1 MRGRLSIVLLAASA
15 LVAVTAVAAGG
26 PPPRDEPGTIGA
38 AFGERSYAAG
48 HRVTLVVAT
57 QAGPLSVQL
66 FRAGPERR
74 RSRRDDVMSGSPV
87 SKSVRFR
94 AESEART
101 LRLLTDASGPSGL
114 YFARLTGSGGRL
126 GFAPFVLRPPVLG
139 RSRVAVVLPTNTWE
153 AYNFRDVDG
162 NGVGDT
168 WYADPRIPS
177 VDLSRPYLNRG
188 VPPHFRGYDAGFLR
202 WMSRSGKRADFLSD
216 DDLERIPSGRSLARL
231 YDLVIFSGHEEYATP
246 HAYRVVE
253 GYRDLG
259 GNLAFLSANNF
270 FYRVERRGERI
281 FRLGK
286 WRDAGRPEGR
296 LTGAD
301 YVGWFR
307 NIYPSAP
314 YVVTGARSARWLF
327 AGTGLRNGDRFGSYG
342 IEIDEKGPS
351 SPRGTRVLAR
361 IGNVFGPGRSAEM
374 TYYTTRAGA
383 KVFSAGSLNFGGSVQ
398 WPLQARLMEN
408 LWRNLARP

>member
-1 MRGRLSIVLLAASA
+1 MRGRLSIALLAPFA
-15 LVAVTAVAAGG
+15 LAVVAAAATAG
-26 PPPRDEPGTIGA
+26 PPPRDEPATIQA
-38 AFGERSYAAG
+38 AAGERSYEAG
-48 HRVTLVVAT
+48 RRVTLVVAT
-57 QAGPLSVQL
+57 QAGRLSVQL
-66 FRAGPERR
+66 FRAGAELR
-74 RSRRDDVMSGSPV
+74 RSRRDDVMSGAPV
-87 SKSVRFR
+87 SKPVRFR

-101 LRLLTDASGPSGL
+101 LRLGTGATWPSGL
-114 YFARLTGSGGRL
+114 YFARLTGSHGRL
-126 GFAPFVLRPPVLG
+126 GFAPFVLRAPDLG
-139 RSRVAVVLPTNTWE
+139 RPRVAVVLPTNTWE

-162 NGVGDT
+162 DGVGDT

-202 WMSRSGKRADFLSD
+202 WMSRHGKRADFLSD
-216 DDLERIPSGRSLARL
+216 DDLERIPDGRSLARL

-270 FYRVERRGERI
+270 FYRVERRGDRI

-286 WRDAGRPEGR
+286 WRDVGRPEGR

-307 NIYPSAP
+307 NVYRSAP
-314 YVVTGARSARWLF
+314 YVVAGARSTRWLF

-342 IEIDEKGPS
+342 IEIDDKGPS

-361 IGNVFGPGRSAEM
+361 IPNVFGAGRSAEM